1 MSANSDIGEVVV
13 PGPAQLGQTIR
24 RVRELRGINQAELA
38 ELTDLHRT
46 YVSKIENDTP
56 ADTLGRL
63 LRIIRALGLELV
75 IRPAESGD
83 GR

>member
-1 MSANSDIGEVVV
+1 MSVYPDSAEVIVR
-13 PGPAQLGQTIR
+13 GPAQVGHAIR
-24 RVRELRGINQAELA
+24 RFREARGLDQSALA
-38 ELTDLHRT
+38 EMADVHRT

-63 LRIIRALGLELV
+63 MRMLRALDLELV
-75 IRPAESGD
+75 IRPSEAPG